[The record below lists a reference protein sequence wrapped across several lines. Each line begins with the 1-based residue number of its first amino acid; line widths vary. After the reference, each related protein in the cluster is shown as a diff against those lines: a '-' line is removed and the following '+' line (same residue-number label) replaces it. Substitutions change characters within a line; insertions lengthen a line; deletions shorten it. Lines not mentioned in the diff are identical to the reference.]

1 MVTIEKTLLS
11 VANQSYEN
19 IEHIIV
25 DGNSKDNTID
35 ICKSYSHISKIL
47 SEPDK
52 GVYDAFNKGIKL
64 ATGDVIGFLNADDT
78 FYNENSIQDIVDAFF
93 NNETDIVYGNL
104 DYLNEE
110 SKVISLEEEVEQN
123 FVLKSPTKGKIYRGS
138 NWNAYNRES
147 LGSIPRSSENILFKD
162 KSQENKI
169 AFSSQTGRFNN
180 RCESEKYAY
189 PGPGKYTES
198 NFQEKL
204 LKNPSHSNK
213 GYGGFISTTDRFD
226 SLREYYEK
234 YLPGPTDYKK
244 DQLFIENKVKNSITK
259 ENFIT
264 FATRFMQSLCVG

>member
-78 FYNENSIQDIVDAFF
+78 FYNENSIQDIVDAFS

-104 DYLNEE
+104 DYVNEE
-110 SKVISLEEEVEQN
+110 SKVIRNWISKPYEKGLVKKAWMPAHPSFYCKKEVYDRLGGYNDSFKIAGDFELCIRFLEINQVPSFYLN
-123 FVLKSPTKGKIYRGS
+123 KKLVKMLVGGISNSGLKSKWIIFKEDLRAFKI
-138 NWNAYNRES
+138 N
-147 LGSIPRSSENILFKD
+147 NISVNPVLF
-162 KSQENKI
+162 
-169 AFSSQTGRFNN
+169 FL
-180 RCESEKYAY
+180 Y
-189 PGPGKYTES
+189 
-198 NFQEKL
+198 KL
-204 LKNPSHSNK
+204 KKLKQ
-213 GYGGFISTTDRFD
+213 FF
-226 SLREYYEK
+226 
-234 YLPGPTDYKK
+234 
-244 DQLFIENKVKNSITK
+244 
-259 ENFIT
+259 
-264 FATRFMQSLCVG
+264 